1 MDEKGYALEMQKL
14 LFVVKELHSR
24 GYEKLRI
31 VPSLSPSGLSWRC
44 SFVVKSGSQFKSII
58 ASNWLQDVMNVSS
71 KNEYSIEELTGIFA
85 REHQHFLKYCK
96 GGNKEYTEWYSKMLL
111 TLTEG
116 ELPYAFSDFFPP
128 TDYWETSK
136 QQKIPTL
143 PNEMLFYYN
152 Y

>member
-1 MDEKGYALEMQKL
+1 MSKNYYSINMQKL

-44 SFVVKSGSQFKSII
+44 SFVVKSGSQLKSII

-71 KNEYSIEELTGIFA
+71 KNEYSIEELTDMFA
-85 REHQHFLKYCK
+85 REHQHFLAHCK
-96 GGNKEYTEWYSKMLL
+96 GKNKEYVEWYSKMLL

-116 ELPYAFSDFFPP
+116 ELPYAFADFFPP
-128 TDYWETSK
+128 TDYWKTSK
-136 QQKIPTL
+136 LQKIPTL
-143 PNEMLFYYN
+143 PNEMSFYFN
-152 Y
+152 H